1 MIRLRKLINAFP
13 IVALLAFP
21 SGISAAAGA
30 TPEQLIASFS
40 DAPNPDAVFYAI
52 NKASG
57 TDPAPVRKAALAH
70 IGDSEPKT
78 RYAALYALALSA
90 DKSDAEALAKFLGS
104 PVADERLLAA
114 GALAGLRDKRALPIL
129 IAALDLDKPLNY
141 RGAGERASTFAQQQ
155 LLHFTSLDFG
165 LKVAR
170 TREQIAATRPEWER
184 WWQRAG
190 ASVHYD
196 PQTRQ
201 FVE

>member
-70 IGDSEPKT
+70 IGDSEPQT
-78 RYAALYALALSA
+78 VLTDQRRC
-90 DKSDAEALAKFLGS
+90 KFGH
-104 PVADERLLAA
+104 
-114 GALAGLRDKRALPIL
+114 
-129 IAALDLDKPLNY
+129 ALDLQVTVL
-141 RGAGERASTFAQQQ
+141 Q
-155 LLHFTSLDFG
+155 
-165 LKVAR
+165 
-170 TREQIAATRPEWER
+170 
-184 WWQRAG
+184 
-190 ASVHYD
+190 
-196 PQTRQ
+196 
-201 FVE
+201 

>member
-70 IGDSEPKT
+70 IGDSGSGT
-78 RYAALYALALSA
+78 R
-90 DKSDAEALAKFLGS
+90 FQFTT
-104 PVADERLLAA
+104 
-114 GALAGLRDKRALPIL
+114 GACHWRRNSRCISNVRPSRRALG
-129 IAALDLDKPLNY
+129 
-141 RGAGERASTFAQQQ
+141 RSSG
-155 LLHFTSLDFG
+155 
-165 LKVAR
+165 
-170 TREQIAATRPEWER
+170 
-184 WWQRAG
+184 
-190 ASVHYD
+190 
-196 PQTRQ
+196 
-201 FVE
+201 